1 MGSDGK
7 KYDRQTFN
15 YVSHLKELGI
25 IFTVPNDQ
33 QMSLELFLLVLH
45 YLLKLI
51 FIPDY

>member
-1 MGSDGK
+1 MLFRENILTPIHSNTNTFAKMGSDGK

-33 QMSLELFLLVLH
+33 R
-45 YLLKLI
+45 
-51 FIPDY
+51 